1 MITNPI
7 YKRDLKLSNKNIR
20 IALAVGIFNLSILMF
35 ALSNIDKYISDAAL
49 NARIDYNDFLNLFM
63 ILVCMDFT
71 FIFLILP
78 GFTALGISTER
89 ETQSLYLLM
98 ATKLKA
104 KDLVL
109 GKLFYAIHT
118 VCLFVITTLT
128 VKLISLIYT
137 TLSVDKV
144 ITLIAS
150 YAVSILYVAAI
161 GIFVS
166 SVCKKS
172 SIAIEVV
179 YVVLIVLILLS
190 VYNFENMFFISPVSL
205 LLLNLYNISKY
216 NYVLNNFGIYL
227 IDPENIFSMH
237 NIRMTLTI
245 QLFISLIL
253 VVLSVYNTDLR
264 HKNIFSLWKKD
275 K

>member
-63 ILVCMDFT
+63 ILLCMDFT

-78 GFTALGISTER
+78 GFT
-89 ETQSLYLLM
+89 
-98 ATKLKA
+98 
-104 KDLVL
+104 
-109 GKLFYAIHT
+109 
-118 VCLFVITTLT
+118 VCLFVITTLP

>member
-63 ILVCMDFT
+63 ILLCMDFT

-118 VCLFVITTLT
+118 VCLFVITTLP

-205 LLLNLYNISKY
+205 LLLNLYNINKY

>member
-63 ILVCMDFT
+63 ILLCM
-71 FIFLILP
+71 
-78 GFTALGISTER
+78 ER

-118 VCLFVITTLT
+118 VCLFVITTLP